1 MCAYM
6 LHHHRGALNMQMWGL
21 GVPILY
27 CHLFRI
33 GLGLGLLFARE
44 FAGFF
49 GGGVTAGGPRLLGGS
64 GLPGLERI
72 GWSGWMD
79 FVGDWCGGVGLMIG
93 GLLAVLFLLL
103 LTG

>member
-1 MCAYM
+1 
-6 LHHHRGALNMQMWGL
+6 MQMWGL

-27 CHLFRI
+27 CLLFRI

-49 GGGVTAGGPRLLGGS
+49 GGGIMVGGSGLLAEGARGGS

-79 FVGDWCGGVGLMIG
+79 LLGDWCGGVGLVIG
-93 GLLAVLFLLL
+93 GFC
-103 LTG
+103 